1 MPRPSPLQGAVPG
14 LASEAAGGQGHPAT
28 DPPRHRP
35 GDSRGGRRNPRG
47 RGDQR
52 DATQPPSPGPAA
64 ARGALGSGSPR
75 APSGLPPGPAG
86 PAAIA
91 TPRPPRS
98 LFESAGAPAL
108 FAPAA
113 APPMETRSPALAPPP
128 TAAGRL
134 AAQSAAPSLRRSGQS
149 EQALAPLP
157 SPPSPLVSSDRRT
170 ERLSNEKEGLVP
182 ARPIEAGAGWWPASR
197 AVGGGAA
204 RSSSGAV
211 GPAGRAALDS
221 YFQVSRTQEPATGP
235 VPHLEPSHI
244 VRDNQEHSSDEAIV
258 VSSSDSSSSAEEEEV
273 VEAAAPLLPSAQE
286 TPPAA
291 SSGVSSQVQA
301 DPPQALSQASAE
313 HGSQEGEEAEVQQK
327 QRTPLKKL
335 EPSVP
340 VVPPDEEEGDTCA
353 ICFEQWTNAGDH
365 RLSALRCGHLF
376 GYTCIERWLKGQ
388 AGKCPQCNK
397 KAKRSDIVILYA
409 RTLKALDTSEQER
422 MKSSLEKEQM
432 LRRQAELESA
442 QSRLQ
447 LQVLTDECSKLRK
460 QVQELKALVAQH
472 NASASQQPGSSRTCP
487 PGGLPS
493 SQSQRK
499 YHLEK
504 VFVVSQTGN
513 CRVMAYCDSLSCLVV
528 SQPSPQS
535 TFIPGCGV
543 KMMSVANLK
552 SSQYIPIHSKQIR
565 GLAFG
570 SRADGLL
577 LSAALD
583 NTLKLTSLATNTVVQ
598 TYNAGRPVWSCCWC
612 LDDANYIY
620 AGLVNG
626 SIMIYDLRDTNSHVQ
641 ELVPQK
647 SRCPMVSLSYLPRM
661 ASASL
666 PYGGILAGTLEG
678 ACFWEQKADNSY
690 RPHHLP
696 LEPGGCIDIQT
707 EISTRHCLATYRPSK
722 NNPCVRCVMM
732 ELTCS
737 PLTEASEDVVCSSNP
752 VQTFSA
758 GPTCK
763 LLTKNA
769 IFQSPEE
776 DGSVFVCA
784 GDEASNSALLWD
796 AGSGSLLQKLQ
807 ADLPVLDICPLEVN
821 QTHLLATL
829 TEKTV
834 KLYKWQ

>member
-1 MPRPSPLQGAVPG
+1 MAQEEMEVDLQPVAGYSVETLQTLVPEPSGHTALSSHLPVLGEGGGSAAALPAEDAAVTASAGAR
-14 LASEAAGGQGHPAT
+14 EAAAEPDLQTGPAT
-28 DPPRHRP
+28 
-35 GDSRGGRRNPRG
+35 
-47 RGDQR
+47 
-52 DATQPPSPGPAA
+52 
-64 ARGALGSGSPR
+64 
-75 APSGLPPGPAG
+75 APSGLQ
-86 PAAIA
+86 
-91 TPRPPRS
+91 R
-98 LFESAGAPAL
+98 LQGAL
-108 FAPAA
+108 D
-113 APPMETRSPALAPPP
+113 
-128 TAAGRL
+128 
-134 AAQSAAPSLRRSGQS
+134 QYQ
-149 EQALAPLP
+149 PLP
-157 SPPSPLVSSDRRT
+157 VPQLTQRLPVRR
-170 ERLSNEKEGLVP
+170 
-182 ARPIEAGAGWWPASR
+182 ARRQQRIGGSQRTIGA
-197 AVGGGAA
+197 
-204 RSSSGAV
+204 
-211 GPAGRAALDS
+211 RAALDH
-221 YFQVSRTQEPATGP
+221 YFQLSRTQEPSAGP
-235 VPHLEPSHI
+235 VPHPELPHI
-244 VRDNQEHSSDEAIV
+244 ARDTQAQHPIETVEVSD
-258 VSSSDSSSSAEEEEV
+258 SDSSTSEEEEEA

-301 DPPQALSQASAE
+301 EPSQALSQASAE
-313 HGSQEGEEAEVQQK
+313 HENHENEPEVQQK
-327 QRTPLKKL
+327 QTTPLKKL

-340 VVPPDEEEGDTCA
+340 VAHQDEEEGDICA

-397 KAKRSDIVILYA
+397 KAKRSDIVVLYA

-422 MKSSLEKEQM
+422 MRSSLEKEQM

-442 QSRLQ
+442 QNRLQ

-460 QVQELKALVAQH
+460 QVQELKALVAQY
-472 NASASQQPGSSRTCP
+472 NVNTLQQPGSSHTCLP
-487 PGGLPS
+487 SSLPS

-504 VFVVSQTGN
+504 VFLVSQAGN

-535 TFIPGCGV
+535 TFIPGYGV
-543 KMMSVANLK
+543 KMMSLANLK

-570 SRADGLL
+570 TRADGLL

-612 LDDANYIY
+612 LDDTNYVY

-678 ACFWEQKADNSY
+678 ACFWEQKAGNCY

-696 LEPGGCIDIQT
+696 LEPGGCIDLQT
-707 EISTRHCLATYRPSK
+707 EISTRHCLATYRPGK
-722 NNPCVRCVMM
+722 NNPCMHCVMM

-737 PLTEASEDVVCSSNP
+737 PLTEGSEDV
-752 VQTFSA
+752 
-758 GPTCK
+758 
-763 LLTKNA
+763 
-769 IFQSPEE
+769 SPED

-796 AGSGSLLQKLQ
+796 AGSGSLLQKLP

-821 QTHLLATL
+821 QSHLLATL
-829 TEKTV
+829 TEKMV
-834 KLYKWQ
+834 KIYKWH

>member
-1 MPRPSPLQGAVPG
+1 MAQEEMEVDLQPVPGYSLENLRTLLTEPPGHTALSSGAVVLSEGGGSVTVLPADDAVVIPNAG
-14 LASEAAGGQGHPAT
+14 ATREAAAEP
-28 DPPRHRP
+28 DP
-35 GDSRGGRRNPRG
+35 
-47 RGDQR
+47 
-52 DATQPPSPGPAA
+52 QP
-64 ARGALGSGSPR
+64 
-75 APSGLPPGPAG
+75 
-86 PAAIA
+86 
-91 TPRPPRS
+91 
-98 LFESAGAPAL
+98 
-108 FAPAA
+108 
-113 APPMETRSPALAPPP
+113 SPALALN
-128 TAAGRL
+128 GLQRL
-134 AAQSAAPSLRRSGQS
+134 QGAFDPYRPVPQVTQRPRVRRARRQQRIGGSQRTVSA
-149 EQALAPLP
+149 
-157 SPPSPLVSSDRRT
+157 
-170 ERLSNEKEGLVP
+170 
-182 ARPIEAGAGWWPASR
+182 
-197 AVGGGAA
+197 
-204 RSSSGAV
+204 
-211 GPAGRAALDS
+211 RAALDS
-221 YFQVSRTQEPATGP
+221 YFQLSRTQEPATGP
-235 VPHLEPSHI
+235 VPHPEPSHI
-244 VRDNQEHSSDEAIV
+244 VRVDQEHSSDETIEL
-258 VSSSDSSSSAEEEEV
+258 SDSDSNTSAEEEEA

-301 DPPQALSQASAE
+301 EPPQASAE
-313 HGSQEGEEAEVQQK
+313 RGSHEDEEAEVQQK

-340 VVPPDEEEGDTCA
+340 VTLPDEEEEGDTCA
-353 ICFEQWTNAGDH
+353 ICFEPWTNAGDH

-472 NASASQQPGSSRTCP
+472 NVSASQQPGSSRTCL
-487 PGGLPS
+487 PGSLPS

-612 LDDANYIY
+612 LDDTNYIY

-678 ACFWEQKADNSY
+678 ACFWEQKAGNSY

-722 NNPCVRCVMM
+722 NHPCVRCVMM

-737 PLTEASEDVVCSSNP
+737 PLTEASDDVVCSSNP

-758 GPTCK
+758 GSTCK

-776 DGSVFVCA
+776 DGGVFVCA
-784 GDEASNSALLWD
+784 GDEASKSALLWD

-807 ADLPVLDICPLEVN
+807 ADLPVLDICPVEVN

-829 TEKTV
+829 TEKMV
-834 KLYKWQ
+834 KIYKWQ

>member
-1 MPRPSPLQGAVPG
+1 MAQEEMEVDLQPVAGYSVENLRTLPTEPSGHTVLSSTAPVPGGLQGA
-14 LASEAAGGQGHPAT
+14 S
-28 DPPRHRP
+28 DPYR
-35 GDSRGGRRNPRG
+35 
-47 RGDQR
+47 
-52 DATQPPSPGPAA
+52 
-64 ARGALGSGSPR
+64 
-75 APSGLPPGPAG
+75 
-86 PAAIA
+86 
-91 TPRPPRS
+91 
-98 LFESAGAPAL
+98 
-108 FAPAA
+108 
-113 APPMETRSPALAPPP
+113 
-128 TAAGRL
+128 
-134 AAQSAAPSLRRSGQS
+134 
-149 EQALAPLP
+149 PLP
-157 SPPSPLVSSDRRT
+157 VPQVTQRPRVRRARRQQRIGGSQRTVS
-170 ERLSNEKEGLVP
+170 
-182 ARPIEAGAGWWPASR
+182 A
-197 AVGGGAA
+197 
-204 RSSSGAV
+204 
-211 GPAGRAALDS
+211 RAALDS
-221 YFQVSRTQEPATGP
+221 YFQLSRTQEPATGL
-235 VPHLEPSHI
+235 VPRLEPSHI
-244 VRDNQEHSSDEAIV
+244 ARDNQEHSSDEIIE
-258 VSSSDSSSSAEEEEV
+258 VSDSDSSTSAEEEEAA
-273 VEAAAPLLPSAQE
+273 EAAAPLLPSARE

-291 SSGVSSQVQA
+291 SSGVSSHIQEE
-301 DPPQALSQASAE
+301 PPQALSQASAGGHE
-313 HGSQEGEEAEVQQK
+313 DEEAEFQQK

-340 VVPPDEEEGDTCA
+340 FAPLDEEEGDTCA

-472 NASASQQPGSSRTCP
+472 NVSASQQPGSSRTCL
-487 PGGLPS
+487 PGSLPS

-570 SRADGLL
+570 GRADGLL

-583 NTLKLTSLATNTVVQ
+583 STLKLTSLATNTVVQ

-612 LDDANYIY
+612 LDDTNYVY

-647 SRCPMVSLSYLPRM
+647 SRCPMVSLSYLPRV

-678 ACFWEQKADNSY
+678 ACFWEQKTSNSY

-707 EISTRHCLATYRPSK
+707 EITTRHCLATYRPSK

-807 ADLPVLDICPLEVN
+807 ADLPVLAICPLEVN

-829 TEKTV
+829 TEKMV

>member
-1 MPRPSPLQGAVPG
+1 MAQEEMEVDLQPVAGYSTENLGTLPTELSGHAVLSSRAPVLG
-14 LASEAAGGQGHPAT
+14 EGGGSVTVLPADDAVVIPNAGTTREAAAEPDLQL
-28 DPPRHRP
+28 
-35 GDSRGGRRNPRG
+35 
-47 RGDQR
+47 
-52 DATQPPSPGPAA
+52 GPAA
-64 ARGALGSGSPR
+64 ALNALQRLQGAFDPYR
-75 APSGLPPGPAG
+75 
-86 PAAIA
+86 
-91 TPRPPRS
+91 
-98 LFESAGAPAL
+98 
-108 FAPAA
+108 
-113 APPMETRSPALAPPP
+113 
-128 TAAGRL
+128 
-134 AAQSAAPSLRRSGQS
+134 
-149 EQALAPLP
+149 PLP
-157 SPPSPLVSSDRRT
+157 VLQVTQRPRVRR
-170 ERLSNEKEGLVP
+170 
-182 ARPIEAGAGWWPASR
+182 ARRQQRI
-197 AVGGGAA
+197 GGSQRTISA
-204 RSSSGAV
+204 
-211 GPAGRAALDS
+211 RAALDS
-221 YFQVSRTQEPATGP
+221 YFQISRTQEPATGP
-235 VPHLEPSHI
+235 VPRLEPSHI
-244 VRDNQEHSSDEAIV
+244 ARDNQEHSSDETIE
-258 VSSSDSSSSAEEEEV
+258 VSDSDSSTSAEEEEA

-301 DPPQALSQASAE
+301 EPPQASAE
-313 HGSQEGEEAEVQQK
+313 DGSHEDEAAEVQKK

-340 VVPPDEEEGDTCA
+340 VVLLDEEEGDTCA

-472 NASASQQPGSSRTCP
+472 NVSASRQPGSSRTCL
-487 PGGLPS
+487 PGSLPS

-552 SSQYIPIHSKQIR
+552 SSQYIPIHSRQIR

-612 LDDANYIY
+612 LDDTNYIY

-647 SRCPMVSLSYLPRM
+647 YRCPMVSLSYLPRM

-678 ACFWEQKADNSY
+678 ACFWEQKAGNSY

-829 TEKTV
+829 TEKMV
-834 KLYKWQ
+834 KIYKWQ

>member
-1 MPRPSPLQGAVPG
+1 MAQEEMEVDLQPVAGYSVENLGTLPTEPSGHAALLSRAPVLGEGGSVSVLPADDPAG
-14 LASEAAGGQGHPAT
+14 IPNAGTTREAAAEPE
-28 DPPRHRP
+28 PRSSP
-35 GDSRGGRRNPRG
+35 STALDGL
-47 RGDQR
+47 QR
-52 DATQPPSPGPAA
+52 LPAA
-64 ARGALGSGSPR
+64 FDPYRLLPVPQVTQRPR
-75 APSGLPPGPAG
+75 ARRARRQQRIGGSQR
-86 PAAIA
+86 
-91 TPRPPRS
+91 TV
-98 LFESAGAPAL
+98 SARVAL
-108 FAPAA
+108 
-113 APPMETRSPALAPPP
+113 E
-128 TAAGRL
+128 
-134 AAQSAAPSLRRSGQS
+134 
-149 EQALAPLP
+149 
-157 SPPSPLVSSDRRT
+157 
-170 ERLSNEKEGLVP
+170 
-182 ARPIEAGAGWWPASR
+182 
-197 AVGGGAA
+197 
-204 RSSSGAV
+204 
-211 GPAGRAALDS
+211 S
-221 YFQVSRTQEPATGP
+221 YFQLSRTQEPATGP
-235 VPHLEPSHI
+235 VPPLEPS
-244 VRDNQEHSSDEAIV
+244 VARDSQEHGSGETIEVSD
-258 VSSSDSSSSAEEEEV
+258 SDSSSSAEEEA
-273 VEAAAPLLPSAQE
+273 VEAAAPLVPTAQE
-286 TPPAA
+286 TAPAD

-301 DPPQALSQASAE
+301 EPPQALSQASAE
-313 HGSQEGEEAEVQQK
+313 HGSYEDEEAEVQQK
-327 QRTPLKKL
+327 QRTPPKEQ

-340 VVPPDEEEGDTCA
+340 VAVLDEEEGDTCA

-472 NASASQQPGSSRTCP
+472 NVSASQQPGSSRPCL
-487 PGGLPS
+487 PGSLPS

-504 VFVVSQTGN
+504 VFLVSQTGN

-552 SSQYIPIHSKQIR
+552 SSQYIPIHNKQIR

-570 SRADGLL
+570 SRGDGLL

-612 LDDANYIY
+612 LDDTNYIY

-626 SIMIYDLRDTNSHVQ
+626 SIMIYDLRDTNTHVQ

-661 ASASL
+661 ASVSL
-666 PYGGILAGTLEG
+666 PCGGILAGTLEG
-678 ACFWEQKADNSY
+678 ACFWEQKANNSY
-690 RPHHLP
+690 HPHHLP

-722 NNPCVRCVMM
+722 NNPCVRCVLM

-737 PLTEASEDVVCSSNP
+737 PLTEASDAVVCSSHP

-807 ADLPVLDICPLEVN
+807 SDLPVLDICPLEVN

-834 KLYKWQ
+834 KIYKWQ

>member
-1 MPRPSPLQGAVPG
+1 MAHEEMEVDLQPVAGYSVENLRTLPTEPSGH
-14 LASEAAGGQGHPAT
+14 AAL
-28 DPPRHRP
+28 
-35 GDSRGGRRNPRG
+35 S
-47 RGDQR
+47 
-52 DATQPPSPGPAA
+52 S
-64 ARGALGSGSPR
+64 R
-75 APSGLPPGPAG
+75 APVLGEGGGGVTALPADDAVVIPN
-86 PAAIA
+86 AA
-91 TPRPPRS
+91 TTR
-98 LFESAGAPAL
+98 ESAAEPDPQL
-108 FAPAA
+108 
-113 APPMETRSPALAPPP
+113 SPALALD
-128 TAAGRL
+128 RL
-134 AAQSAAPSLRRSGQS
+134 QRLHG
-149 EQALAPLP
+149 ALDPYRPLP
-157 SPPSPLVSSDRRT
+157 VPQVVQRPRVRVARRQQRIGGSQRTVS
-170 ERLSNEKEGLVP
+170 
-182 ARPIEAGAGWWPASR
+182 A
-197 AVGGGAA
+197 
-204 RSSSGAV
+204 
-211 GPAGRAALDS
+211 RAALDS
-221 YFQVSRTQEPATGP
+221 YFHLSRTQEPATGP
-235 VPHLEPSHI
+235 VPRLEPSHI
-244 VRDNQEHSSDEAIV
+244 VRVSQEHSSDETIE
-258 VSSSDSSSSAEEEEV
+258 VSDSDSSTSAEEEEEA
-273 VEAAAPLLPSAQE
+273 VEAAAPLSPSAQE

-291 SSGVSSQVQA
+291 TSGVSSQAQGET
-301 DPPQALSQASAE
+301 PQVSAE
-313 HGSQEGEEAEVQQK
+313 HGSHEEAEVEQK

-340 VVPPDEEEGDTCA
+340 VAPLDEEEGDTCA
-353 ICFEQWTNAGDH
+353 ICFEQWTNAGGH

-472 NASASQQPGSSRTCP
+472 NVSASQQAGSSRTCL
-487 PGGLPS
+487 PGSLPS

-499 YHLEK
+499 YQLEK
-504 VFVVSQTGN
+504 GFVVSQTGN
-513 CRVMAYCDSLSCLVV
+513 CRVMAYCDMLSCLVV

-612 LDDANYIY
+612 LDDTNYVY

-678 ACFWEQKADNSY
+678 ACFWEQKAGNSY

-829 TEKTV
+829 TEKMV
-834 KLYKWQ
+834 KIYKWQ

>member
-1 MPRPSPLQGAVPG
+1 ARRQ
-14 LASEAAGGQGHPAT
+14 Q
-28 DPPRHRP
+28 RI
-35 GDSRGGRRNPRG
+35 SRS
-47 RGDQR
+47 QR
-52 DATQPPSPGPAA
+52 TV
-64 ARGALGSGSPR
+64 
-75 APSGLPPGPAG
+75 
-86 PAAIA
+86 
-91 TPRPPRS
+91 
-98 LFESAGAPAL
+98 SA
-108 FAPAA
+108 
-113 APPMETRSPALAPPP
+113 
-128 TAAGRL
+128 
-134 AAQSAAPSLRRSGQS
+134 
-149 EQALAPLP
+149 
-157 SPPSPLVSSDRRT
+157 
-170 ERLSNEKEGLVP
+170 
-182 ARPIEAGAGWWPASR
+182 
-197 AVGGGAA
+197 
-204 RSSSGAV
+204 
-211 GPAGRAALDS
+211 RAALDS
-221 YFQVSRTQEPATGP
+221 YFQLSRTQEPTTGQ
-235 VPHLEPSHI
+235 VPHLEPSH
-244 VRDNQEHSSDEAIV
+244 VARGDREHSSDEIIE
-258 VSSSDSSSSAEEEEV
+258 VSDSDSSTSEEEEGAA
-273 VEAAAPLLPSAQE
+273 EAAAPLSPPAQE
-286 TPPAA
+286 APAA
-291 SSGVSSQVQA
+291 AGSGGFCPSVCLAVDIYAERFVSS
-301 DPPQALSQASAE
+301 
-313 HGSQEGEEAEVQQK
+313 
-327 QRTPLKKL
+327 RTPLKKPD
-335 EPSVP
+335 PSAP
-340 VVPPDEEEGDTCA
+340 VALQDEEEGDTCA

-397 KAKRSDIVILYA
+397 KAKRSDIVVLYA

-472 NASASQQPGSSRTCP
+472 NVSASQQPGSSCTCL
-487 PGGLPS
+487 PGSLPS

-504 VFVVSQTGN
+504 VFVVSQAGN
-513 CRVMAYCDSLSCLVV
+513 CRVMAYCDALSCLVV

-543 KMMSVANLK
+543 KMMSVANMK
-552 SSQYIPIHSKQIR
+552 SSQYIAIHSKQIR

-570 SRADGLL
+570 RRADGLL

-598 TYNAGRPVWSCCWC
+598 TYNTGRPVWSCCWC
-612 LDDANYIY
+612 LDDTNYVY

-666 PYGGILAGTLEG
+666 PYGGILAGSLEG
-678 ACFWEQKADNSY
+678 ACFWEQKSGNSY

-807 ADLPVLDICPLEVN
+807 AALPVLDICPLEVN

-829 TEKTV
+829 TEKMV

>member
-1 MPRPSPLQGAVPG
+1 MAHEEMEVDLQPVAGYSLGNLRTLPTEPSGHTALSSHAPVLSEGGGSVTVLPADDAVVIPN
-14 LASEAAGGQGHPAT
+14 AAATREAAAEP
-28 DPPRHRP
+28 DP
-35 GDSRGGRRNPRG
+35 
-47 RGDQR
+47 Q
-52 DATQPPSPGPAA
+52 
-64 ARGALGSGSPR
+64 
-75 APSGLPPGPAG
+75 
-86 PAAIA
+86 
-91 TPRPPRS
+91 
-98 LFESAGAPAL
+98 
-108 FAPAA
+108 
-113 APPMETRSPALAPPP
+113 
-128 TAAGRL
+128 
-134 AAQSAAPSLRRSGQS
+134 
-149 EQALAPLP
+149 P
-157 SPPSPLVSSDRRT
+157 SPPSALDRLQRLQGASDPYRPLPVPQVTQRPRVRIARRQQRIGGSQRTVS
-170 ERLSNEKEGLVP
+170 
-182 ARPIEAGAGWWPASR
+182 A
-197 AVGGGAA
+197 
-204 RSSSGAV
+204 
-211 GPAGRAALDS
+211 RAALDS
-221 YFQVSRTQEPATGP
+221 YFQLSRTQEPATGP
-235 VPHLEPSHI
+235 VPRLEPLHI
-244 VRDNQEHSSDEAIV
+244 VRVSQEHSSGETIE
-258 VSSSDSSSSAEEEEV
+258 VSDSDSSISAEEEEA

-291 SSGVSSQVQA
+291 ISGVSSQVQEE
-301 DPPQALSQASAE
+301 PPQALSQASAE
-313 HGSQEGEEAEVQQK
+313 HGSHEDEEAEVQQK
-327 QRTPLKKL
+327 QRTPLRKL

-340 VVPPDEEEGDTCA
+340 VAPLDEEEGDTCA
-353 ICFEQWTNAGDH
+353 ICFEQWTNAGGH

-472 NASASQQPGSSRTCP
+472 NVSASQQPGSSRTCL
-487 PGGLPS
+487 PGSLPS

-504 VFVVSQTGN
+504 GFVVSQTGN

-612 LDDANYIY
+612 LDDTNYIY

-661 ASASL
+661 ASVW

-678 ACFWEQKADNSY
+678 ACFWEQKAGNSY

-737 PLTEASEDVVCSSNP
+737 SPTEASEDVVCSSNP
-752 VQTFSA
+752 IQTFSA

-829 TEKTV
+829 TEKMV
-834 KLYKWQ
+834 KIYKWQ

>member
-1 MPRPSPLQGAVPG
+1 MAQEEMEVDLQIVADYPVENLGTLPTDPSGQAGLSSHAPVLPDGGGSAAVLPADDAVVTPNPG
-14 LASEAAGGQGHPAT
+14 TAREAAAEPE
-28 DPPRHRP
+28 PP
-35 GDSRGGRRNPRG
+35 
-47 RGDQR
+47 
-52 DATQPPSPGPAA
+52 
-64 ARGALGSGSPR
+64 L
-75 APSGLPPGPAG
+75 
-86 PAAIA
+86 
-91 TPRPPRS
+91 
-98 LFESAGAPAL
+98 
-108 FAPAA
+108 
-113 APPMETRSPALAPPP
+113 SPALR
-128 TAAGRL
+128 GLQRL
-134 AAQSAAPSLRRSGQS
+134 QGTLDPNQ
-149 EQALAPLP
+149 PLP
-157 SPPSPLVSSDRRT
+157 VPQLTQRPQARRARRQQRVSGSQRT
-170 ERLSNEKEGLVP
+170 VS
-182 ARPIEAGAGWWPASR
+182 A
-197 AVGGGAA
+197 
-204 RSSSGAV
+204 
-211 GPAGRAALDS
+211 RAALDH
-221 YFQVSRTQEPATGP
+221 YFQLSRTQEPAAGAIP
-235 VPHLEPSHI
+235 RPEPSRLA
-244 VRDNQEHSSDEAIV
+244 RDNQEQSPDEGSD
-258 VSSSDSSSSAEEEEV
+258 SDSSSSTEEEEEV
-273 VEAAAPLLPSAQE
+273 VEAPAQE

-291 SSGVSSQVQA
+291 TSGASSQAQA
-301 DPPQALSQASAE
+301 ELPQALSQASAE
-313 HGSQEGEEAEVQQK
+313 HGSHEDEEAEVQQK
-327 QRTPLKKL
+327 QRTPLEEV

-340 VVPPDEEEGDTCA
+340 AARLDEEEGDTCA
-353 ICFEQWTNAGDH
+353 ICFEQWTNAGEH

-397 KAKRSDIVILYA
+397 KAKRSDIVVLYA

-422 MKSSLEKEQM
+422 MRSSLEKEKM

-447 LQVLTDECSKLRK
+447 LQVLTDECSKLRR

-472 NASASQQPGSSRTCP
+472 NVSTSQQPGSSRPCL
-487 PGGLPS
+487 PGSLPC

-504 VFVVSQTGN
+504 VFLVSQAGN
-513 CRVMAYCDSLSCLVV
+513 CRVMAYCDSMSCLVV

-543 KMMSVANLK
+543 KMMSLANLK
-552 SSQYIPIHSKQIR
+552 SSQYVPIHSKQIR

-570 SRADGLL
+570 TRADGLL

-583 NTLKLTSLATNTVVQ
+583 GTLKLTSLATNTVVQ

-612 LDDANYIY
+612 LDDTNYVY

-661 ASASL
+661 ASAAL

-678 ACFWEQKADNSY
+678 ACFWEQRAGNSY

-707 EISTRHCLATYRPSK
+707 EINTRHCLATYRPGK

-769 IFQSPEE
+769 IFQSPED

-796 AGSGSLLQKLQ
+796 AGSGSLLQKLP

-829 TEKTV
+829 TEKV
-834 KLYKWQ
+834 VNIYRWQ

>member
-1 MPRPSPLQGAVPG
+1 MAQEEMEVDLQPVAGYSVENFRTLPTEPSGHAALLSHARVPSEGGGSVTVLPADDAVVIPNAGTTRAAAAEPDLQLNPASALDRLQRLQGAFDPYQPVPQVTQR
-14 LASEAAGGQGHPAT
+14 LRVRRARRQRRIGG
-28 DPPRHRP
+28 
-35 GDSRGGRRNPRG
+35 S
-47 RGDQR
+47 QR
-52 DATQPPSPGPAA
+52 TIS
-64 ARGALGSGSPR
+64 AR
-75 APSGLPPGPAG
+75 
-86 PAAIA
+86 I
-91 TPRPPRS
+91 
-98 LFESAGAPAL
+98 
-108 FAPAA
+108 
-113 APPMETRSPALAPPP
+113 
-128 TAAGRL
+128 
-134 AAQSAAPSLRRSGQS
+134 
-149 EQALAPLP
+149 
-157 SPPSPLVSSDRRT
+157 
-170 ERLSNEKEGLVP
+170 
-182 ARPIEAGAGWWPASR
+182 
-197 AVGGGAA
+197 
-204 RSSSGAV
+204 
-211 GPAGRAALDS
+211 
-221 YFQVSRTQEPATGP
+221 QEPATGP
-235 VPHLEPSHI
+235 VPRLEPLHI
-244 VRDNQEHSSDEAIV
+244 ARDNQEHSSDETIE
-258 VSSSDSSSSAEEEEV
+258 VSDSDSSTSAEEEEA

-286 TPPAA
+286 TRPAD

-301 DPPQALSQASAE
+301 EPPQALSQASAE
-313 HGSQEGEEAEVQQK
+313 HGSREDEEAEVQQK

-340 VVPPDEEEGDTCA
+340 VALLDEEEGDACA

-472 NASASQQPGSSRTCP
+472 NMSASQQPGSSRTCL
-487 PGGLPS
+487 PGSLPS
-493 SQSQRK
+493 SQSQRM

-612 LDDANYIY
+612 LDDTNYIY

-678 ACFWEQKADNSY
+678 ACFWEQKAGNSY
-690 RPHHLP
+690 QPHHLP

-732 ELTCS
+732 ELSCS
-737 PLTEASEDVVCSSNP
+737 PLTEASEDVVWCSNP

-776 DGSVFVCA
+776 DGSIFVCA

-829 TEKTV
+829 TEKMV
-834 KLYKWQ
+834 KIYKWQ

>member
-1 MPRPSPLQGAVPG
+1 MAQEEMEVDLQPVAGYSAESLGTLPTEPSSQAALSSHAPVLGEDRGSDTALPADEAVGVRSVDTREAAAQPDVLLGPASALSGLQRLQGAFS
-14 LASEAAGGQGHPAT
+14 LY
-28 DPPRHRP
+28 
-35 GDSRGGRRNPRG
+35 
-47 RGDQR
+47 
-52 DATQPPSPGPAA
+52 QPPPVSPVTQ
-64 ARGALGSGSPR
+64 RPR
-75 APSGLPPGPAG
+75 
-86 PAAIA
+86 
-91 TPRPPRS
+91 
-98 LFESAGAPAL
+98 
-108 FAPAA
+108 
-113 APPMETRSPALAPPP
+113 M
-128 TAAGRL
+128 
-134 AAQSAAPSLRRSGQS
+134 
-149 EQALAPLP
+149 
-157 SPPSPLVSSDRRT
+157 RRT
-170 ERLSNEKEGLVP
+170 R
-182 ARPIEAGAGWWPASR
+182 RQQRI
-197 AVGGGAA
+197 GGSQ
-204 RSSSGAV
+204 RTVST
-211 GPAGRAALDS
+211 RTALDS
-221 YFQVSRTQEPATGP
+221 YFQLSRTQEPAT
-235 VPHLEPSHI
+235 VPHLTPSHLAS
-244 VRDNQEHSSDEAIV
+244 DNQEHSSDETIEV
-258 VSSSDSSSSAEEEEV
+258 SDSESSTSAEEEEEEAG
-273 VEAAAPLLPSAQE
+273 EAAAPLSPSAQE
-286 TPPAA
+286 MPPAA
-291 SSGVSSQVQA
+291 GSEVSSQIQA
-301 DPPQALSQASAE
+301 EPPQALSQAPAE
-313 HGSQEGEEAEVQQK
+313 QGSQEDEEAEVQQK

-335 EPSVP
+335 KPSVP
-340 VVPPDEEEGDTCA
+340 VVPLEEEEGDTCA

-422 MKSSLEKEQM
+422 MKSSLEKEQL

-447 LQVLTDECSKLRK
+447 LQVLTDECSKLRR

-472 NASASQQPGSSRTCP
+472 NVSSSQQPGSSRPCL
-487 PGGLPS
+487 PGSLPT

-504 VFVVSQTGN
+504 VFVVSQSGN

-570 SRADGLL
+570 SRGDGLL

-626 SIMIYDLRDTNSHVQ
+626 SIMVYDLRDTNSHVQ

-666 PYGGILAGTLEG
+666 PCGGILAGTLEG
-678 ACFWEQKADNSY
+678 ACFWEQRAGNSY
-690 RPHHLP
+690 RPHHLL

-707 EISTRHCLATYRPSK
+707 ETSTRHCLATYRPSK

-737 PLTEASEDVVCSSNP
+737 PRVEASEDVVCSSNP

-807 ADLPVLDICPLEVN
+807 ADLPVLDICPMEVN

-834 KLYKWQ
+834 KIYKWQ

>member
-1 MPRPSPLQGAVPG
+1 ARRQQRI
-14 LASEAAGGQGHPAT
+14 GGSQ
-28 DPPRHRP
+28 
-35 GDSRGGRRNPRG
+35 
-47 RGDQR
+47 
-52 DATQPPSPGPAA
+52 
-64 ARGALGSGSPR
+64 
-75 APSGLPPGPAG
+75 
-86 PAAIA
+86 
-91 TPRPPRS
+91 
-98 LFESAGAPAL
+98 
-108 FAPAA
+108 
-113 APPMETRSPALAPPP
+113 
-128 TAAGRL
+128 
-134 AAQSAAPSLRRSGQS
+134 
-149 EQALAPLP
+149 
-157 SPPSPLVSSDRRT
+157 
-170 ERLSNEKEGLVP
+170 
-182 ARPIEAGAGWWPASR
+182 R
-197 AVGGGAA
+197 AVSA
-204 RSSSGAV
+204 
-211 GPAGRAALDS
+211 RAALAH
-221 YFQVSRTQEPATGP
+221 YFQISRTQEPAAGS
-235 VPHLEPSHI
+235 VPHLGPTTV
-244 VRDNQEHSSDEAIV
+244 VRDNQEHSPDEV
-258 VSSSDSSSSAEEEEV
+258 VEVSNSDSSSSAEEEEEE
-273 VEAAAPLLPSAQE
+273 VEADAPPLPSAQE
-286 TPPAA
+286 TPPAV
-291 SSGVSSQVQA
+291 SSGDLGIFTYHASTVIYYQRVT
-301 DPPQALSQASAE
+301 PP
-313 HGSQEGEEAEVQQK
+313 
-327 QRTPLKKL
+327 KKL

-340 VVPPDEEEGDTCA
+340 VAPLEEEEGDTCA

-376 GYTCIERWLKGQ
+376 GYTCIDRWLRGQ

-422 MKSSLEKEQM
+422 MRSSLEKEQM

-472 NASASQQPGSSRTCP
+472 NASASQHPGGSRTCLP
-487 PGGLPS
+487 SSLPS

-504 VFVVSQTGN
+504 VFLVSQTGN

-535 TFIPGCGV
+535 TLIPGCGV

-570 SRADGLL
+570 TRADGLL

-583 NTLKLTSLATNTVVQ
+583 STLKLTSLATNTVVQ

-612 LDDANYIY
+612 LDDTNYVY

-666 PYGGILAGTLEG
+666 PYGGILAGSLEG
-678 ACFWEQKADNSY
+678 ACFWEQKDGISY

-707 EISTRHCLATYRPSK
+707 EIHTRHCLATYRPGK

-732 ELTCS
+732 ELTCN
-737 PLTEASEDVVCSSNP
+737 PLTEASGDVVCSSNP
-752 VQTFSA
+752 VQTFTA

-796 AGSGSLLQKLQ
+796 AGSGSLLQKLS

-829 TEKTV
+829 TEKMV
-834 KLYKWQ
+834 NIYKWQ

>member
-1 MPRPSPLQGAVPG
+1 MAQEEMEVDLQAV
-14 LASEAAGGQGHPAT
+14 
-28 DPPRHRP
+28 
-35 GDSRGGRRNPRG
+35 
-47 RGDQR
+47 
-52 DATQPPSPGPAA
+52 
-64 ARGALGSGSPR
+64 
-75 APSGLPPGPAG
+75 AG
-86 PAAIA
+86 PAVEN
-91 TPRPPRS
+91 PRMLSPEPS
-98 LFESAGAPAL
+98 GHSALSFGAPAL
-108 FAPAA
+108 DEAGGSSIEAVPADDTVVTSSAGTREA
-113 APPMETRSPALAPPP
+113 APEPDQQL
-128 TAAGRL
+128 GL
-134 AAQSAAPSLRRSGQS
+134 SGQ
-149 EQALAPLP
+149 QRLQGPL
-157 SPPSPLVSSDRRT
+157 
-170 ERLSNEKEGLVP
+170 GLF
-182 ARPIEAGAGWWPASR
+182 R
-197 AVGGGAA
+197 AVLQVTQRPPVRRARRQRRIGASQRTVSA
-204 RSSSGAV
+204 
-211 GPAGRAALDS
+211 RAALDS
-221 YFQVSRTQEPATGP
+221 YFQLSRTQEPATGAVLP
-235 VPHLEPSHI
+235 LEPSHI
-244 VRDNQEHSSDEAIV
+244 TRDNQELNSDETIE
-258 VSSSDSSSSAEEEEV
+258 VSSSDSSTSEEEV
-273 VEAAAPLLPSAQE
+273 VEVAAPLIPSAQE

-291 SSGVSSQVQA
+291 SSGVSSQVQEE
-301 DPPQALSQASAE
+301 PPQVLSQASTE
-313 HGSQEGEEAEVQQK
+313 HGSQESEGVEVQQK
-327 QRTPLKKL
+327 QRSPLKL
-335 EPSVP
+335 EPPAP
-340 VVPPDEEEGDTCA
+340 VAPLEEEEGDTCA
-353 ICFEQWTNAGDH
+353 ICFEPWTNAGEH

-376 GYTCIERWLKGQ
+376 GYACIARWLKGQ

-397 KAKRSDIVILYA
+397 KAKRSDIVVLYA
-409 RTLKALDTSEQER
+409 RTLRALDTSEQER

-442 QSRLQ
+442 ESRLQ
-447 LQVLTDECSKLRK
+447 LQVLTDECSKLCK
-460 QVQELKALVAQH
+460 QVQELKALVAQYKGSG
-472 NASASQQPGSSRTCP
+472 AQQPGSSRPC
-487 PGGLPS
+487 LPS
-493 SQSQRK
+493 SLPASQSQRK

-504 VFVVSQTGN
+504 VFVVSPTGN

-543 KMMSVANLK
+543 KMMSVADLK

-565 GLAFG
+565 GLAFS

-598 TYNAGRPVWSCCWC
+598 TYNTGRPVWSCCWC
-612 LDDANYIY
+612 LDDTNYIY

-647 SRCPMVSLSYLPRM
+647 SRCPMVSLSYLPRV

-678 ACFWEQKADNSY
+678 ACFWEQKAGNSY

-707 EISTRHCLATYRPSK
+707 EINTRHCLATYRPSK
-722 NNPCVRCVMM
+722 NNPRVRCVMM

-737 PLTEASEDVVCSSNP
+737 PLTGASEDVVCYSNP

-769 IFQSPEE
+769 IFQSPED

-784 GDEASNSALLWD
+784 GDEASKSALLWD

-807 ADLPVLDICPLEVN
+807 ADLPVMDICPLEVN

-829 TEKTV
+829 TESMV
-834 KLYKWQ
+834 KIYKWE

>member
-1 MPRPSPLQGAVPG
+1 MAQEEMEIDLQPVAGYSVENLGTLPTEPSVHAAPVLSEGGGSITVLPADDAVVTLNADATREAAAEADLQSGPASALNGLQRLQGVF
-14 LASEAAGGQGHPAT
+14 
-28 DPPRHRP
+28 DPHRP
-35 GDSRGGRRNPRG
+35 LS
-47 RGDQR
+47 Q
-52 DATQPPSPGPAA
+52 ATQRPRVRR
-64 ARGALGSGSPR
+64 ARTQQRIGGSQR
-75 APSGLPPGPAG
+75 T
-86 PAAIA
+86 I
-91 TPRPPRS
+91 
-98 LFESAGAPAL
+98 SA
-108 FAPAA
+108 
-113 APPMETRSPALAPPP
+113 
-128 TAAGRL
+128 
-134 AAQSAAPSLRRSGQS
+134 
-149 EQALAPLP
+149 
-157 SPPSPLVSSDRRT
+157 
-170 ERLSNEKEGLVP
+170 
-182 ARPIEAGAGWWPASR
+182 
-197 AVGGGAA
+197 
-204 RSSSGAV
+204 
-211 GPAGRAALDS
+211 RAALDS
-221 YFQVSRTQEPATGP
+221 YFQVSRSREPAAAP
-235 VPHLEPSHI
+235 VPRLEPSHI
-244 VRDNQEHSSDEAIV
+244 ARDNQGHSSDETIE
-258 VSSSDSSSSAEEEEV
+258 VSDSDSSSSAEEEEV
-273 VEAAAPLLPSAQE
+273 AAVEAMAPLLPSSQE

-291 SSGVSSQVQA
+291 SSGVSSQIQA
-301 DPPQALSQASAE
+301 EPPQASAE

-327 QRTPLKKL
+327 KRTPLRNP
-335 EPSVP
+335 ETSVP
-340 VVPPDEEEGDTCA
+340 VAPLDEEEGDTCT

-422 MKSSLEKEQM
+422 MRSSLEKEQM
-432 LRRQAELESA
+432 LRKQAELESA

-472 NASASQQPGSSRTCP
+472 NTSASQQPGSSRTCP
-487 PGGLPS
+487 PGSLPS

-504 VFVVSQTGN
+504 VFVVSPTGN

-543 KMMSVANLK
+543 KMISVANLK

-612 LDDANYIY
+612 LDDTNYIY

-678 ACFWEQKADNSY
+678 ACFWEQKAGNSY

-707 EISTRHCLATYRPSK
+707 EINTRHCLATYRPSK
-722 NNPCVRCVMM
+722 NSPCVRCVMM

-769 IFQSPEE
+769 IFQSPED

-829 TEKTV
+829 TEKMV
-834 KLYKWQ
+834 KIYKWQ

>member
-1 MPRPSPLQGAVPG
+1 MAQEEMEVDLHPV
-14 LASEAAGGQGHPAT
+14 AGYSMQT
-28 DPPRHRP
+28 
-35 GDSRGGRRNPRG
+35 
-47 RGDQR
+47 
-52 DATQPPSPGPAA
+52 
-64 ARGALGSGSPR
+64 L
-75 APSGLPPGPAG
+75 
-86 PAAIA
+86 
-91 TPRPPRS
+91 
-98 LFESAGAPAL
+98 
-108 FAPAA
+108 
-113 APPMETRSPALAPPP
+113 PALAPEPSGHP
-128 TAAGRL
+128 ALSSHMAVLGEGGGSAAALPAAGAVVSAGSGAGE
-134 AAQSAAPSLRRSGQS
+134 AAAEPELQTGP
-149 EQALAPLP
+149 ALAPGGQQRLQGPLEQPQPLP
-157 SPPSPLVSSDRRT
+157 VPPLTQRP
-170 ERLSNEKEGLVP
+170 P
-182 ARPIEAGAGWWPASR
+182 ARRARRQQRLGGSQRTIGAR
-197 AVGGGAA
+197 AQ
-204 RSSSGAV
+204 R
-211 GPAGRAALDS
+211 RAALDH
-221 YFQVSRTQEPATGP
+221 YFQLSRTQEPPVGA
-235 VPHLEPSHI
+235 VPHPEFPRI
-244 VRDNQEHSSDEAIV
+244 VRDTQAQHPAETIEVSD
-258 VSSSDSSSSAEEEEV
+258 SDSSTSEEEEEEEEA
-273 VEAAAPLLPSAQE
+273 VEEAAPLLTSAQE

-301 DPPQALSQASAE
+301 EPPQALSQASAVHE
-313 HGSQEGEEAEVQQK
+313 SHEDEPEVQQK
-327 QRTPLKKL
+327 QTTPLKKL
-335 EPSVP
+335 EASVP
-340 VVPPDEEEGDTCA
+340 VAPLDEEEGDTCA
-353 ICFEQWTNAGDH
+353 ICFEQWTNAGEH

-397 KAKRSDIVILYA
+397 KAKRSDIVVLYA

-422 MKSSLEKEQM
+422 MRSSLEKEQM

-460 QVQELKALVAQH
+460 QVQA
-472 NASASQQPGSSRTCP
+472 
-487 PGGLPS
+487 
-493 SQSQRK
+493 
-499 YHLEK
+499 
-504 VFVVSQTGN
+504 GN
-513 CRVMAYCDSLSCLVV
+513 CRVMAYCDSLGCLVV

-543 KMMSVANLK
+543 KMMSLANLK

-570 SRADGLL
+570 TRADGLL

-598 TYNAGRPVWSCCWC
+598 TYNTGRPVWSCCWC
-612 LDDANYIY
+612 LDDTNYVY

-666 PYGGILAGTLEG
+666 PYGGLLAGTLEG
-678 ACFWEQKADNSY
+678 ACFWEQRAGNSY
-690 RPHHLP
+690 RPHHLA
-696 LEPGGCIDIQT
+696 LEPGGCIDLQT
-707 EISTRHCLATYRPSK
+707 EINTRHCLATYRPGK
-722 NNPCVRCVMM
+722 NNPCMRCVMM
-732 ELTCS
+732 ELTCT
-737 PLTEASEDVVCSSNP
+737 PLTEGSEDVVCSSNP

-769 IFQSPEE
+769 IFQSPED

-796 AGSGSLLQKLQ
+796 AGSGSLLQKLP

-821 QTHLLATL
+821 RKHLLATL
-829 TEKTV
+829 TEKSV
-834 KLYKWQ
+834 NIYKW

>member
-1 MPRPSPLQGAVPG
+1 MAQEEMEVDLQPVAGYSVENLRTLPTEPSGHTVLLSRAPVLDEGRGSIIVLPADDAVVIPNAG
-14 LASEAAGGQGHPAT
+14 TTREAAAEP
-28 DPPRHRP
+28 DP
-35 GDSRGGRRNPRG
+35 
-47 RGDQR
+47 QL
-52 DATQPPSPGPAA
+52 GPAA
-64 ARGALGSGSPR
+64 ALNRLQRLQGALDPYQPFHMPQVTQRPRVRRARRQQRIGGS
-75 APSGLPPGPAG
+75 
-86 PAAIA
+86 
-91 TPRPPRS
+91 
-98 LFESAGAPAL
+98 
-108 FAPAA
+108 
-113 APPMETRSPALAPPP
+113 
-128 TAAGRL
+128 
-134 AAQSAAPSLRRSGQS
+134 Q
-149 EQALAPLP
+149 
-157 SPPSPLVSSDRRT
+157 RT
-170 ERLSNEKEGLVP
+170 IS
-182 ARPIEAGAGWWPASR
+182 
-197 AVGGGAA
+197 A
-204 RSSSGAV
+204 RS
-211 GPAGRAALDS
+211 ALHS
-221 YFQVSRTQEPATGP
+221 YFQLSRTQQPATRP
-235 VPHLEPSHI
+235 VPHLESSHI
-244 VRDNQEHSSDEAIV
+244 ARDNQEHSSDETIEL
-258 VSSSDSSSSAEEEEV
+258 SDSDSSTSAEEEDT

-286 TPPAA
+286 TLPAA
-291 SSGVSSQVQA
+291 SSVSTQVQA
-301 DPPQALSQASAE
+301 ELSQASTE
-313 HGSQEGEEAEVQQK
+313 HGGHEDEEAEVQQK

-340 VVPPDEEEGDTCA
+340 VAPLDEEEGDTCA

-422 MKSSLEKEQM
+422 MKSSLEKEQK

-472 NASASQQPGSSRTCP
+472 NVSASQQPGSSRTCI
-487 PGGLPS
+487 PGSLPS

-612 LDDANYIY
+612 LDDTNYIY

-678 ACFWEQKADNSY
+678 ACFWEQKAGNSY

-737 PLTEASEDVVCSSNP
+737 PLTEASEDVVYSSNP

-807 ADLPVLDICPLEVN
+807 ADLPVLDICPLEMN

-829 TEKTV
+829 TEKMV
-834 KLYKWQ
+834 KIYKWQ

>member
-1 MPRPSPLQGAVPG
+1 MAQEEMEVDLQPVAGYSVETLQTPALEPSGPTELSSHIPVLGEGGGSAADAVVDAVVAPSAGTREAAAEPG
-14 LASEAAGGQGHPAT
+14 LQRSPAT
-28 DPPRHRP
+28 V
-35 GDSRGGRRNPRG
+35 
-47 RGDQR
+47 
-52 DATQPPSPGPAA
+52 
-64 ARGALGSGSPR
+64 
-75 APSGLPPGPAG
+75 PSGLQGPQG
-86 PAAIA
+86 
-91 TPRPPRS
+91 TFDLS
-98 LFESAGAPAL
+98 
-108 FAPAA
+108 
-113 APPMETRSPALAPPP
+113 
-128 TAAGRL
+128 
-134 AAQSAAPSLRRSGQS
+134 
-149 EQALAPLP
+149 QALPVPQLTQHP
-157 SPPSPLVSSDRRT
+157 RVRRAH
-170 ERLSNEKEGLVP
+170 RQQ
-182 ARPIEAGAGWWPASR
+182 R
-197 AVGGGAA
+197 VGGSQRTIGA
-204 RSSSGAV
+204 
-211 GPAGRAALDS
+211 RASLDH
-221 YFQVSRTQEPATGP
+221 YFQLSRTQEPSAGP
-235 VPHLEPSHI
+235 VPRLEFPHI
-244 VRDNQEHSSDEAIV
+244 GRDTQAQHPVETVEVSD
-258 VSSSDSSSSAEEEEV
+258 SDSSTSEEEEEEEEA

-301 DPPQALSQASAE
+301 EPPQALSQASAE
-313 HGSQEGEEAEVQQK
+313 HESHEDEAEVQQK
-327 QRTPLKKL
+327 QTTPLKKL

-340 VVPPDEEEGDTCA
+340 VAPLAEEEGDTCV

-397 KAKRSDIVILYA
+397 KAKRSDIVVLYA

-422 MKSSLEKEQM
+422 MRSSLEEERK

-442 QSRLQ
+442 QSRIRLE
-447 LQVLTDECSKLRK
+447 VLADECRRLRK
-460 QVQELKALVAQH
+460 QVQELKAQCSVSTL
-472 NASASQQPGSSRTCP
+472 QQPGSSHTYL
-487 PGGLPS
+487 PGSLHS

-499 YHLEK
+499 YHMEK
-504 VFVVSQTGN
+504 AFLVSQTGN

-528 SQPSPQS
+528 SQPSPES

-543 KMMSVANLK
+543 KMISLANLR

-565 GLAFG
+565 GLALG
-570 SRADGLL
+570 ARADGLL

-612 LDDANYIY
+612 LDDTNYVY

-678 ACFWEQKADNSY
+678 ACFWEQKAGNSY

-696 LEPGGCIDIQT
+696 LEPGGCIDLQT
-707 EISTRHCLATYRPSK
+707 EINTRHCLATYRPGK

-737 PLTEASEDVVCSSNP
+737 PLTEGSEDVVCSSNP

-769 IFQSPEE
+769 IFQSPED
-776 DGSVFVCA
+776 DGKVFVCA

-796 AGSGSLLQKLQ
+796 AGSGSLLQKLPVN
-807 ADLPVLDICPLEVN
+807 LPVLDICPLEVN

-829 TEKTV
+829 TEKMV
-834 KLYKWQ
+834 HIYKWQ

>member
-1 MPRPSPLQGAVPG
+1 MAQEEMEVDLQPVAGYSVETLGTPGPEPSGHAALSSHIPVLGEGGGSAAALPADDAVVTPNAGSPTREAAAEPDPQPSPAVTPSGQQRLQGAFD
-14 LASEAAGGQGHPAT
+14 LYQ
-28 DPPRHRP
+28 
-35 GDSRGGRRNPRG
+35 
-47 RGDQR
+47 
-52 DATQPPSPGPAA
+52 
-64 ARGALGSGSPR
+64 
-75 APSGLPPGPAG
+75 
-86 PAAIA
+86 
-91 TPRPPRS
+91 
-98 LFESAGAPAL
+98 
-108 FAPAA
+108 
-113 APPMETRSPALAPPP
+113 
-128 TAAGRL
+128 
-134 AAQSAAPSLRRSGQS
+134 
-149 EQALAPLP
+149 PLP
-157 SPPSPLVSSDRRT
+157 VPQLTQHPQARR
-170 ERLSNEKEGLVP
+170 
-182 ARPIEAGAGWWPASR
+182 ARR
-197 AVGGGAA
+197 QQRVGGSQRTISA
-204 RSSSGAV
+204 
-211 GPAGRAALDS
+211 RAALDH
-221 YFQVSRTQEPATGP
+221 YFQLSRTQEPSAAP
-235 VPHLEPSHI
+235 VAHLEFPHI
-244 VRDNQEHSSDEAIV
+244 ARDTQEQRPDGIIV
-258 VSSSDSSSSAEEEEV
+258 VSDSDSSTEEEEEEA

-301 DPPQALSQASAE
+301 EPPQALSQVSAE
-313 HGSQEGEEAEVQQK
+313 HESHGDEAEVQQK
-327 QRTPLKKL
+327 QTTPLKNL
-335 EPSVP
+335 EVSVP
-340 VVPPDEEEGDTCA
+340 VAPRDEEEGDTCA

-376 GYTCIERWLKGQ
+376 GYTCIEKWLKGQ

-422 MKSSLEKEQM
+422 MRSSLEKEQM

-460 QVQELKALVAQH
+460 QVQELKALVAQY
-472 NASASQQPGSSRTCP
+472 NVSTSQQPGSSRTCV
-487 PGGLPS
+487 PGSLPC

-504 VFVVSQTGN
+504 VFPVSQTGN
-513 CRVMAYCDSLSCLVV
+513 CRVMAYCDSLNCLVV

-543 KMMSVANLK
+543 KMMSLANLK

-565 GLAFG
+565 GLAF
-570 SRADGLL
+570 STRADGLL

-583 NTLKLTSLATNTVVQ
+583 STLKLTSLATNTVVQ

-612 LDDANYIY
+612 LDNTNYVY

-678 ACFWEQKADNSY
+678 ACFWEQKAGNSY

-696 LEPGGCIDIQT
+696 LEPGGCIDLQT
-707 EISTRHCLATYRPSK
+707 EINTRHCLATYRPGK

-737 PLTEASEDVVCSSNP
+737 PLTESSEDVVCSSNP

-769 IFQSPEE
+769 IFQSPED

-796 AGSGSLLQKLQ
+796 AGSGSLLQKLP

-829 TEKTV
+829 TEKMV
-834 KLYKWQ
+834 NIYKWQ

>member
-1 MPRPSPLQGAVPG
+1 MAQEEMEVDLQPVASSAVET
-14 LASEAAGGQGHPAT
+14 LRT
-28 DPPRHRP
+28 LPPE
-35 GDSRGGRRNPRG
+35 
-47 RGDQR
+47 
-52 DATQPPSPGPAA
+52 
-64 ARGALGSGSPR
+64 
-75 APSGLPPGPAG
+75 PSGQAVL
-86 PAAIA
+86 
-91 TPRPPRS
+91 S
-98 LFESAGAPAL
+98 SHAPAL
-108 FAPAA
+108 GEGGGSSILALPADDAVVMPSAGTAREA
-113 APPMETRSPALAPPP
+113 ALEPDPQLNPGAALNVLQ
-128 TAAGRL
+128 RL
-134 AAQSAAPSLRRSGQS
+134 QGGFELHRPVPQVTQR
-149 EQALAPLP
+149 P
-157 SPPSPLVSSDRRT
+157 
-170 ERLSNEKEGLVP
+170 P
-182 ARPIEAGAGWWPASR
+182 ARR
-197 AVGGGAA
+197 ARRQQRTGGSQRTVSA
-204 RSSSGAV
+204 
-211 GPAGRAALDS
+211 RAALDS
-221 YFQVSRTQEPATGP
+221 YFQLSRTQEPPTGP
-235 VPHLEPSHI
+235 VLRLEPSR
-244 VRDNQEHSSDEAIV
+244 VARDNQEHSPDEIIEV
-258 VSSSDSSSSAEEEEV
+258 SDSGSSTSAEEEEEEEEEMAA
-273 VEAAAPLLPSAQE
+273 VEAAAPSAQE

-291 SSGVSSQVQA
+291 GSGGFSLVSSQVQLQ
-301 DPPQALSQASAE
+301 PPQTLSQASAE
-313 HGSQEGEEAEVQQK
+313 RESQESEEAEFRQK
-327 QRTPLKKL
+327 QRTPLKKT
-335 EPSVP
+335 ETSVP
-340 VVPPDEEEGDTCA
+340 AVLLDEEEGDTCA

-472 NASASQQPGSSRTCP
+472 NVSASQQPGTSRP
-487 PGGLPS
+487 HLPGSLPS

-598 TYNAGRPVWSCCWC
+598 TYNTGRPVWSCCWC
-612 LDDANYIY
+612 LDDTNYIY

-678 ACFWEQKADNSY
+678 ACFWEHKAGNSY

-752 VQTFSA
+752 IQTFSA

-807 ADLPVLDICPLEVN
+807 ADLPVLDICPVEVN
-821 QTHLLATL
+821 QTYLLATL

-834 KLYKWQ
+834 KIYKWQ

>member
-1 MPRPSPLQGAVPG
+1 MAQEEMEVDLQPVAGYSVESLQTLAPEPSGHAALSSHVPLLGEGGGSAAALPADDAVVTPSAG
-14 LASEAAGGQGHPAT
+14 TTREAAAEP
-28 DPPRHRP
+28 DP
-35 GDSRGGRRNPRG
+35 
-47 RGDQR
+47 
-52 DATQPPSPGPAA
+52 PPSPAT
-64 ARGALGSGSPR
+64 
-75 APSGLPPGPAG
+75 APSGLQRLQGAFDLYQPLPVPQL
-86 PAAIA
+86 
-91 TPRPPRS
+91 TQRP
-98 LFESAGAPAL
+98 
-108 FAPAA
+108 
-113 APPMETRSPALAPPP
+113 
-128 TAAGRL
+128 
-134 AAQSAAPSLRRSGQS
+134 QLRR
-149 EQALAPLP
+149 A
-157 SPPSPLVSSDRRT
+157 RRQQ
-170 ERLSNEKEGLVP
+170 R
-182 ARPIEAGAGWWPASR
+182 
-197 AVGGGAA
+197 VGGSQ
-204 RSSSGAV
+204 RTIST
-211 GPAGRAALDS
+211 RAALDH
-221 YFQVSRTQEPATGP
+221 YFQLSRTQEPAAGL
-235 VPHLEPSHI
+235 VPHLESPRMARDTQEQHPDEI
-244 VRDNQEHSSDEAIV
+244 VEVSD
-258 VSSSDSSSSAEEEEV
+258 SDSSTSEEEEEEA

-286 TPPAA
+286 TLPAA

-301 DPPQALSQASAE
+301 EPPQASAE
-313 HGSQEGEEAEVQQK
+313 HESLEDEAEVQQK
-327 QRTPLKKL
+327 QTTPQKKL
-335 EPSVP
+335 GPSVP
-340 VVPPDEEEGDTCA
+340 AAPLDEEEGDTCA

-422 MKSSLEKEQM
+422 MRSSLEKEQM

-460 QVQELKALVAQH
+460 QVQELKALVSQYH
-472 NASASQQPGSSRTCP
+472 ASASQQPGSSRTCL
-487 PGGLPS
+487 PGSLPS

-504 VFVVSQTGN
+504 VFLVSQTGN

-543 KMMSVANLK
+543 KMMSLANLK

-570 SRADGLL
+570 TRADGLL

-583 NTLKLTSLATNTVVQ
+583 STLKLTSLATNTVVQ

-612 LDDANYIY
+612 LDDTNYVY

-678 ACFWEQKADNSY
+678 ACFWERKAGDSY

-696 LEPGGCIDIQT
+696 LEPGGCIDLQT
-707 EISTRHCLATYRPSK
+707 EINTRHCLATYRPGK

-737 PLTEASEDVVCSSNP
+737 PLTEASEDVMCSSNP
-752 VQTFSA
+752 VQTFNA

-769 IFQSPEE
+769 IFQSPED

-796 AGSGSLLQKLQ
+796 AGSGSLLQKLP

-829 TEKTV
+829 TEKMV
-834 KLYKWQ
+834 NIYKWQ

>member
-1 MPRPSPLQGAVPG
+1 MAQEEMEVDLQLVAGFSVENVRTLPAEPSGPRPPALSEGGGSAAVLPADDAAATPSAG
-14 LASEAAGGQGHPAT
+14 PTREAAAEPDLQL
-28 DPPRHRP
+28 
-35 GDSRGGRRNPRG
+35 
-47 RGDQR
+47 
-52 DATQPPSPGPAA
+52 GPAA
-64 ARGALGSGSPR
+64 ALNRLQRLQGAFDSYW
-75 APSGLPPGPAG
+75 
-86 PAAIA
+86 
-91 TPRPPRS
+91 
-98 LFESAGAPAL
+98 
-108 FAPAA
+108 
-113 APPMETRSPALAPPP
+113 
-128 TAAGRL
+128 
-134 AAQSAAPSLRRSGQS
+134 
-149 EQALAPLP
+149 PLP
-157 SPPSPLVSSDRRT
+157 APQIAQHPRVRR
-170 ERLSNEKEGLVP
+170 
-182 ARPIEAGAGWWPASR
+182 ARR
-197 AVGGGAA
+197 QQRVGGSQRTA
-204 RSSSGAV
+204 ST
-211 GPAGRAALDS
+211 RAALDG
-221 YFQVSRTQEPATGP
+221 YFQLSRTQELATGP
-235 VPHLEPSHI
+235 VLHPEPRHI
-244 VRDNQEHSSDEAIV
+244 ARGSQEHSSEETIE
-258 VSSSDSSSSAEEEEV
+258 VSDSDSSTSEEETAA
-273 VEAAAPLLPSAQE
+273 VEAAASLLPSAQQ
-286 TPPAA
+286 TAPAT

-301 DPPQALSQASAE
+301 EPSPVLSQASAE

-327 QRTPLKKL
+327 QTTPLKKL

-340 VVPPDEEEGDTCA
+340 AVLLDEEEGDTCA

-409 RTLKALDTSEQER
+409 RTLKALDTTEQER
-422 MKSSLEKEQM
+422 MRSSLEKEQM

-447 LQVLTDECSKLRK
+447 LQVLTDECSKLRR
-460 QVQELKALVAQH
+460 QVQELKALVARH
-472 NASASQQPGSSRTCP
+472 NASASQQPSSSGTR
-487 PGGLPS
+487 LPA

-504 VFVVSQTGN
+504 TFLVSQTGN

-612 LDDANYIY
+612 LDDTNYIY

-678 ACFWEQKADNSY
+678 ACFWEQKAGNSY

-722 NNPCVRCVMM
+722 NHPCVRCVMM

-752 VQTFSA
+752 IQTFSA

-796 AGSGSLLQKLQ
+796 AGSGFLLQKLQ

-829 TEKTV
+829 TEKMV
-834 KLYKWQ
+834 KIYKWQ

>member
-1 MPRPSPLQGAVPG
+1 MAQEEMEVDLQPVAGYSVENLGALPAEPSGHAALSSHTPVLGEGGGSVTVLPADDVIVIPSAGTTREAAAEPDPQQSPASALNALRRLQGAFDPYRP
-14 LASEAAGGQGHPAT
+14 LPAPQGTQHPRA
-28 DPPRHRP
+28 
-35 GDSRGGRRNPRG
+35 RR
-47 RGDQR
+47 
-52 DATQPPSPGPAA
+52 
-64 ARGALGSGSPR
+64 ARGQQRLGGSQR
-75 APSGLPPGPAG
+75 
-86 PAAIA
+86 
-91 TPRPPRS
+91 TV
-98 LFESAGAPAL
+98 GA
-108 FAPAA
+108 
-113 APPMETRSPALAPPP
+113 
-128 TAAGRL
+128 
-134 AAQSAAPSLRRSGQS
+134 
-149 EQALAPLP
+149 
-157 SPPSPLVSSDRRT
+157 
-170 ERLSNEKEGLVP
+170 
-182 ARPIEAGAGWWPASR
+182 
-197 AVGGGAA
+197 
-204 RSSSGAV
+204 
-211 GPAGRAALDS
+211 RAALDS
-221 YFQVSRTQEPATGP
+221 YFQLSRTQEPATGAAP
-235 VPHLEPSHI
+235 RLEPSR
-244 VRDNQEHSSDEAIV
+244 VVGDSQEHNSDEAV
-258 VSSSDSSSSAEEEEV
+258 EVSDSDSSTSAEEEEEAAE
-273 VEAAAPLLPSAQE
+273 EAAAPSLPSAQE
-286 TPPAA
+286 MPPAA
-291 SSGVSSQVQA
+291 GSRGFQVQSEQ
-301 DPPQALSQASAE
+301 PQALSQASAE
-313 HGSQEGEEAEVQQK
+313 HGNHEDEAAAVQQK
-327 QRTPLKKL
+327 QRTPLKKP

-340 VVPPDEEEGDTCA
+340 VAPLDEEEGDTCA

-376 GYTCIERWLKGQ
+376 GYTCIDRWLKGQ

-472 NASASQQPGSSRTCP
+472 NVSASQQPGSSRACL
-487 PGGLPS
+487 PGSLPS

-499 YHLEK
+499 YYLEK
-504 VFVVSQTGN
+504 VFVVSPTGN

-570 SRADGLL
+570 SRTDGLL

-612 LDDANYIY
+612 LDDMNYIY

-678 ACFWEQKADNSY
+678 ACFWEQKAGNSY

-737 PLTEASEDVVCSSNP
+737 PLTETSEDVVCSSNP

-829 TEKTV
+829 TEKMV
-834 KLYKWQ
+834 KIYKWQ

>member
-1 MPRPSPLQGAVPG
+1 MAQEEMEVDLQPVAGSAVESLQMLPAEPSSQ
-14 LASEAAGGQGHPAT
+14 AAL
-28 DPPRHRP
+28 
-35 GDSRGGRRNPRG
+35 S
-47 RGDQR
+47 
-52 DATQPPSPGPAA
+52 S
-64 ARGALGSGSPR
+64 
-75 APSGLPPGPAG
+75 
-86 PAAIA
+86 
-91 TPRPPRS
+91 
-98 LFESAGAPAL
+98 GAPAL
-108 FAPAA
+108 SEGGGSSVAALAGDDAVVAPSAGATREA
-113 APPMETRSPALAPPP
+113 APEPDPQLGPATVLNMLQRLQGAFEPYWPVPRVTRRRPV
-128 TAAGRL
+128 TAARRR
-134 AAQSAAPSLRRSGQS
+134 QRTVVSQRTVSA
-149 EQALAPLP
+149 
-157 SPPSPLVSSDRRT
+157 
-170 ERLSNEKEGLVP
+170 
-182 ARPIEAGAGWWPASR
+182 
-197 AVGGGAA
+197 
-204 RSSSGAV
+204 
-211 GPAGRAALDS
+211 RAALDS
-221 YFQVSRTQEPATGP
+221 YFQLSRTQEPATGP
-235 VPHLEPSHI
+235 VLRLEPSYT
-244 VRDNQEHSSDEAIV
+244 VRDNQEHSSDEMIEA
-258 VSSSDSSSSAEEEEV
+258 SDSDGSASAEEEEEEMATA
-273 VEAAAPLLPSAQE
+273 EATAPSLPSAQE
-286 TPPAA
+286 MPPAA
-291 SSGVSSQVQA
+291 TLGVSSQAQME
-301 DPPQALSQASAE
+301 PPQALSQASAE
-313 HGSQEGEEAEVQQK
+313 YGSQGSEEADVHQK
-327 QRTPLKKL
+327 QRTPLKKP

-340 VVPPDEEEGDTCA
+340 VAPRDEEEGDTCA

-432 LRRQAELESA
+432 LRKQAELESA

-460 QVQELKALVAQH
+460 QVQELKALMAQH
-472 NASASQQPGSSRTCP
+472 SVSASQQPSSSRP
-487 PGGLPS
+487 RLPS

-598 TYNAGRPVWSCCWC
+598 TYNTGRPVWSCCWC
-612 LDDANYIY
+612 LDDTNYIY

-647 SRCPMVSLSYLPRM
+647 SRCPMVSLSYLPRV
-661 ASASL
+661 ASTSL

-678 ACFWEQKADNSY
+678 ACFWEHKADNSY

-732 ELTCS
+732 QLTCS

-752 VQTFSA
+752 IQTFSA

-776 DGSVFVCA
+776 DGSIFVCA

-829 TEKTV
+829 TEKMV
-834 KLYKWQ
+834 KIYKWQ